1 MVDPGIVQAIEIGA
15 RLTPAVIGLV
25 QGLIEAGHSP
35 EEAEAIVRKDIES
48 RRAEYQ
54 RAKAADVAALERKH
68 GMPDE
73 LIDPFVDTDPPSEG

>member
-25 QGLIEAGHSP
+25 QSLIAMGHSP
-35 EEAEAIVRKDIES
+35 EEAEAIVAKDIES
-48 RRAEYQ
+48 RRAEYE

-73 LIDPFVDTDPPSEG
+73 LVDEGVPPNPFEEP